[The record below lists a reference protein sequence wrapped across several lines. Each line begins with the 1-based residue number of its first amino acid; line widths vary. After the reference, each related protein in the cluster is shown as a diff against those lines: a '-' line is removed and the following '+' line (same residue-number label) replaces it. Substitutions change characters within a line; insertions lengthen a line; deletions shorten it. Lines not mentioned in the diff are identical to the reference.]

1 MKEYTKNQSNNDLRK
16 IKEKSELNSAEIDVE
31 TNFIEY
37 EVDSSSYVEVYAD
50 DNNDN
55 KHEQDSVIGFR

>member
-16 IKEKSELNSAEIDVE
+16 IKENSELKSAEVDVE
-31 TNFIEY
+31 TNFSEY

-55 KHEQDSVIGFR
+55 KHEQDRVIGFR

>member
-1 MKEYTKNQSNNDLRK
+1 MNEYTKNRSSNDLRK
-16 IKEKSELNSAEIDVE
+16 VKENSELNSAEIDVE

-55 KHEQDSVIGFR
+55 KHEQDRVIGFR

>member
-16 IKEKSELNSAEIDVE
+16 IKENSELNSAEIDVE